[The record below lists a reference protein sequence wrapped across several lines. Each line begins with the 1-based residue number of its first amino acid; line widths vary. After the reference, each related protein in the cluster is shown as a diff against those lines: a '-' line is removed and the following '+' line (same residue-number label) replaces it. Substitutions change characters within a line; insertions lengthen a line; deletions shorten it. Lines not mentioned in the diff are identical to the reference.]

1 MRAILR
7 HPLLII
13 CVLAVVALTAAVVI
27 KLQGQS
33 GGPGGGFPGGPGGP
47 GGMGATAV
55 TVATVGYETM
65 VDRVQ
70 SVGTAMANESVN
82 ITAKVSDTVSRVRFN
97 DGQQVQRGDVLVE
110 LTNASEMARLE
121 EAQLAVDDARL
132 QFDRFQPLADLN
144 LVSQSDLDA
153 ASNRVDTAEA
163 RLQGVVADMSD
174 RLIMAPFDGVLGFRQ
189 ISEGSLVSPNS
200 VITTLDDISTIKLD
214 FTVAEVF
221 LADID
226 VGAAIEASSVV
237 YKDRT
242 FTGEVTV
249 VGSRIDPATR
259 SVQVRAEIPNP
270 EGQLRPGMLLTVDML
285 LDQRETIVVP
295 EEAVVP
301 MQGRQYVYLV
311 DDENIVRQVAVTVGA
326 RQPGRVEILE
336 GLLPGQ
342 QVITEGVGQV
352 RPNTPVRIVNGA
364 S

>member
-13 CVLAVVALTAAVVI
+13 FIIAVISLSAAVVF
-27 KLQGQS
+27 KLQDQG
-33 GGPGGGFPGGPGGP
+33 GGPGGGFPRGPGGP

-55 TVATVGYETM
+55 TVATVGYESM
-65 VDRVQ
+65 VNRVQ

-82 ITAKVSDTVSRVRFN
+82 ITAKVSDTVSRVRFE

-110 LTNASEMARLE
+110 LTNSAEMARLE

-153 ASNRVDTAEA
+153 ANNRVSTAEA

-174 RLIMAPFDGVLGFRQ
+174 RLIIAPFDGVLGFRQ
-189 ISEGSLVSPNS
+189 VSEGSLVSPNS

-226 VGAAIEASSVV
+226 VGASIEASSVV
-237 YKDRT
+237 YKDLT
-242 FTGEVTV
+242 FNGEITV

-311 DDENIVRQVAVTVGA
+311 DDENIARQVAVTVGA
-326 RQPGRVEILE
+326 RQPGRVEILD

-352 RPNTPVRIVNGA
+352 RPDTPVRIVNGA

>member
-7 HPLLII
+7 HPLLILFLI
-13 CVLAVVALTAAVVI
+13 AVVVLTVSVFY
-27 KLQGQS
+27 KLNEQS
-33 GGPGGGFPGGPGGP
+33 SGAGGFAGGPGRP
-47 GGMGATAV
+47 GGMAATPV
-55 TVATVGYETM
+55 TVATVGYEEM
-65 VDRVQ
+65 INRVQ

-82 ITAKVSDTVSRVRFN
+82 VTAKVSDTVSRVRFS
-97 DGQQVQRGDVLVE
+97 DGDQVQRGDVLVE
-110 LTNASEMARLE
+110 LTNSAEMARLE

-144 LVSQSDLDA
+144 LVSQSDLDTA
-153 ASNRVDTAEA
+153 GNRVNTAEA

-189 ISEGSLVSPNS
+189 VSEGSLVSPNT

-221 LADID
+221 LADIN
-226 VGAAIEASSVV
+226 VGASIEAKSIV
-237 YKDRT
+237 YQDRT
-242 FTGEVTV
+242 FSGVVTV

-270 EGQLRPGMLLTVDML
+270 DGQLRPGMLMTVDML

-311 DDENIVRQVAVTVGA
+311 DDENIARQTVIKVGA

-336 GLLPGQ
+336 GLVPGQ

-352 RPNTPVRIVNGA
+352 RPDTPVRIVNNAG
-364 S
+364 

>member
-1 MRAILR
+1 MRALLR

-13 CVLAVVALTAAVVI
+13 FFLVVVALSAAVVF
-27 KLQGQS
+27 KLQDQS
-33 GGPGGGFPGGPGGP
+33 GGSGSGFPGGPGGP
-47 GGMGATAV
+47 GGMGATVV

-82 ITAKVSDTVSRVRFN
+82 ITAKVSDTVSRVRFS

-110 LTNASEMARLE
+110 LTNSSEMARLE

-132 QFDRFQPLADLN
+132 QYDRFQPLADLN

-174 RLIMAPFDGVLGFRQ
+174 RLIIAPFDGVLGFRQ
-189 ISEGSLVSPNS
+189 VSEGSLVSPNS

-221 LADID
+221 LADIG
-226 VGAAIEASSVV
+226 VGASIEASSVV

-259 SVQVRAEIPNP
+259 SVQVRAEIPNL

-301 MQGRQYVYLV
+301 MQGKQYVYLV
-311 DDENIVRQVAVTVGA
+311 DDENIARQVAVTVGA
-326 RQPGRVEILE
+326 RQPGRVEILD

-342 QVITEGVGQV
+342 QVITQGVGQV

>member
-7 HPLLII
+7 HPLLILFL
-13 CVLAVVALTAAVVI
+13 VAVAALSAAVVF
-27 KLQGQS
+27 KLSEQGA
-33 GGPGGGFPGGPGGP
+33 GPGGGFPGGPGGP
-47 GGMGATAV
+47 GSMGATPV
-55 TVATVGYETM
+55 TVSTVGYETM
-65 VDRVQ
+65 VNRVQ

-82 ITAKVSDTVSRVRFN
+82 VTAKVSDTVSRVRFN

-110 LTNASEMARLE
+110 LTNSAEMARLE

-153 ASNRVDTAEA
+153 ASNRVNTAEA

-174 RLIMAPFDGVLGFRQ
+174 RLIIAPFDGVLGFRQ
-189 ISEGSLVSPNS
+189 VSEGSLVSPNS
-200 VITTLDDISTIKLD
+200 VITTLDDISKIKLD

-226 VGAAIEASSVV
+226 VGANIEASSVV
-237 YKDRT
+237 YEDRT

-259 SVQVRAEIPNP
+259 SVQVRAEIPN
-270 EGQLRPGMLLTVDML
+270 EDGHLRPGMLLTVDML
-285 LDQRETIVVP
+285 LDERETIVVP

-311 DDENIVRQVAVTVGA
+311 DDENIARQTVVTVGA

-336 GLLPGQ
+336 GLVPGQ
-342 QVITEGVGQV
+342 QVITQGVGQV
-352 RPNTPVRIVNGA
+352 RPDTPVRIVN
-364 S
+364 SPS

>member
-7 HPLLII
+7 HPLLILFL
-13 CVLAVVALTAAVVI
+13 VAVAALSAAVVF
-27 KLQGQS
+27 KLREQGA
-33 GGPGGGFPGGPGGP
+33 GPGGGFPGGPGGP
-47 GGMGATAV
+47 GGMGATPV
-55 TVATVGYETM
+55 TVSTVGYETM
-65 VDRVQ
+65 VNRVQ
-70 SVGTAMANESVN
+70 SVGTTMANESVN
-82 ITAKVSDTVSRVRFN
+82 VTAKVSDTVSRVRFN

-110 LTNASEMARLE
+110 LTNSAEMARLE

-153 ASNRVDTAEA
+153 ANNRVNTAEA

-174 RLIMAPFDGVLGFRQ
+174 RLIIAPFDGVLGFRQ
-189 ISEGSLVSPNS
+189 VSEGSLVSPNS
-200 VITTLDDISTIKLD
+200 VITTLDDISLIKLD

-226 VGAAIEASSVV
+226 VGASIEASSVV

-242 FTGEVTV
+242 FTGKVTV

-259 SVQVRAEIPNP
+259 SVQVRAEIPNDD
-270 EGQLRPGMLLTVDML
+270 GHLRPGMLLTVDML
-285 LDQRETIVVP
+285 LDERETIVVP
-295 EEAVVP
+295 EEAIVP

-311 DDENIVRQVAVTVGA
+311 DDENIARQTVVTVGA

-336 GLLPGQ
+336 GLVPGQ
-342 QVITEGVGQV
+342 QVITQGVGQV
-352 RPNTPVRIVNGA
+352 RPDTPVRIVN
-364 S
+364 SPS